1 MTTNSSSRVSSAHIA
16 KRYAAGQPPQTLD
29 LDGLAHPVQA
39 NSIVW
44 LSLIHPTDDELL
56 EILPHFIGSQSR
68 VLDEVVVKHRR
79 PKVVEYDAVSL
90 VVAITYKVDHGV
102 LRFGETQIIFGAGY
116 LISIWRH
123 TAMTD
128 AESRAEL
135 EAKPDLLLRGAD
147 YVVAELLN
155 SITDSYA
162 SQLLTLEYQ
171 VEKVEAQF
179 FGGRFHHKDIEK
191 AYHLRRTLLRI
202 QSSIGPLAELSRR
215 FSRQPAL
222 SYVGASSQAYFAE
235 VADRIA
241 RLSELIGVLRDTTAF
256 AFEGGMMIIQLQQ
269 NDISRKLAAWAAI
282 LAIPTALAGIYG
294 MNFKLMP
301 ELDWSFGYPM
311 VIGVMALVCSGL
323 YYRFKKMQWL

>member
-1 MTTNSSSRVSSAHIA
+1 MSQSSLVPSAHIA
-16 KRYAAGQPPQTLD
+16 KRYAAGQRPQTLD
-29 LDGLAHPVQA
+29 LNNLTDPVQTD
-39 NSIVW
+39 SIVW
-44 LSLIHPTDDELL
+44 LSLIHPTEDELL
-56 EILPHFIGSQSR
+56 QILPHFIGSQSR

-102 LRFGETQIIFGAGY
+102 LRFGETQILFGAGY
-116 LISIWRH
+116 IISIWSH

-135 EAKPDLLLRGAD
+135 EAKPELLLRGAD
-147 YVVAELLN
+147 YIVAELLN

-162 SQLLTLEYQ
+162 SQLLTLEHQ

-179 FGGRFHHKDIEK
+179 FGGRFLHKDIEK
-191 AYHLRRTLLRI
+191 AYRLRRTLLRI

-222 SYVGASSQAYFAE
+222 IYVGPSSQAYFSE

-294 MNFKLMP
+294 MNFTFMP
-301 ELDWSFGYPM
+301 ELEWSFGYPM
-311 VIGVMALVCSGL
+311 VLGVMALVCSGL